1 MNILVT
7 GASGLI
13 GRAASVAL
21 ATGGHRV
28 IPLRRG
34 AGGAGPTWQPEKG
47 EINLAP
53 AGPIDAVLHLAGEGI
68 AQRWTPAV
76 KQRIRDSR
84 VHGTR
89 LLCEALAKLP
99 QPPKSL
105 VCASATGFYGS
116 RGDEWLDESSAPGF
130 GFLADIC
137 QQWEAAAAPAV
148 MSGIRV
154 VHLRF
159 GIVLAKEGGA
169 LAKMLPAFKLG
180 LGGRL
185 GDGRAWWSWIAI
197 DDLVKVIH
205 VALTD
210 NSLSGPVNAVAP
222 NPVTNAEF
230 TCAMGH
236 ALPRPTP
243 FPVPRFVIKAVFGE
257 MGREALLAS
266 ARVKP
271 TALLKRGFTFQQQE
285 IEPALRA
292 ILHPRLD

>member
-7 GASGLI
+7 GASGLV

-21 ATGGHRV
+21 AAGGHRV

-34 AGGAGPTWQPEKG
+34 AGGAGPTWQPEKC

-68 AQRWTPAV
+68 AQRWTAAV
-76 KQRIRDSR
+76 KRRIRDSR
-84 VHGTR
+84 VQGTR

-99 QPPKSL
+99 QPPKAL

-116 RGDEWLDESSAPGF
+116 RGEEWLDESSAPGT

-137 QQWEAAAAPAV
+137 QEWEAAAAPALKA
-148 MSGIRV
+148 GIRV

-169 LAKMLPAFKLG
+169 LAKILPAFKLG

-197 DDLVKVIH
+197 GDLVKVIH
-205 VALTD
+205 LALTD
-210 NSLSGPVNAVAP
+210 DSLSGPVNAVAP

-230 TCAMGH
+230 TR
-236 ALPRPTP
+236 ALGRALRRPAIL
-243 FPVPRFVIKAVFGE
+243 PVPRFVIETVFGE

-266 ARVKP
+266 ARVRP
-271 TALLKRGFTFQQQE
+271 GLLMERRIGFRFPMLEAALHN
-285 IEPALRA
+285 ALGG
-292 ILHPRLD
+292 

>member
-13 GRAASVAL
+13 GRAAGVAL

-53 AGPIDAVLHLAGEGI
+53 AGPLDAVLHLAGEGI
-68 AQRWTPAV
+68 AQRWTPLV

-84 VHGTR
+84 VQGTR

-99 QPPKSL
+99 QPPTVL

-116 RGDEWLDESSAPGF
+116 RGDEWLDESSAPGT

-137 QQWEAAAAPAV
+137 QAWEAAAAPAV
-148 MSGIRV
+148 KSGIRV

-185 GDGRAWWSWIAI
+185 GDGRAWWS
-197 DDLVKVIH
+197 
-205 VALTD
+205 
-210 NSLSGPVNAVAP
+210 
-222 NPVTNAEF
+222 
-230 TCAMGH
+230 
-236 ALPRPTP
+236 
-243 FPVPRFVIKAVFGE
+243 
-257 MGREALLAS
+257 
-266 ARVKP
+266 
-271 TALLKRGFTFQQQE
+271 
-285 IEPALRA
+285 
-292 ILHPRLD
+292 